1 MKYVHIEKGDNMFSL
16 ISRHQSQLNCIFVSN
31 SNFYI
36 GSWYSYAM
44 IKSMCLLIMKKYNL
58 IIDLDKLNM
67 SKQKFVE
74 IRLGPNYLA
83 LKEKSLYI
91 C

>member
-31 SNFYI
+31 SNFI
-36 GSWYSYAM
+36 LDLGNAM